1 MPFVTTPTLHLL
13 CDANP
18 MCYGSSTAL
27 LAVLDHVQG
36 SRTAVVHDV
45 TAEVLAADPAVD
57 AVIRA
62 NVKDPDE
69 VRRAIDGRHF
79 DAALVVSNR
88 SCLNLYLELG
98 LPVFFVDILLW
109 FGVVVP
115 HNIWTDAERAFVQS
129 FPGVDARTASMH
141 TPPMT
146 VGPLIRGVPLRSRER
161 SGTLVQIGG
170 AASRWVRPGENSNY
184 PRMVADW
191 MDGWTEALRPIT
203 FAAGRQA
210 IRSIPDDHVI
220 RASCEL
226 VTLPHREVLN
236 RLGEVA
242 RYVTTPGLNSVF
254 EGLCADVPMLFLPPQ
269 NATQVAQL
277 RAYEAAGLVAPG
289 LNLSDL
295 DPAFPGDVSG
305 IPERELTE
313 LVLTALPTLARRD
326 VARRILD
333 HLGQQLCELDTRAE
347 ARSAFREFL
356 GPPGGQTIAEAIS
369 AWWGEQWM

>member
-1 MPFVTTPTLHLL
+1 MQCVKTPTLRLL

-27 LAVLDHVQG
+27 LSVLDHVQG
-36 SRTAVVHDV
+36 SRTAVIHDV
-45 TAEVLAADPAVD
+45 TAEVLASDPAVD

-62 NVKDPDE
+62 NVKEPDE
-69 VRRAIDGRHF
+69 VSRAIDGRHF

-115 HNIWTDAERAFVQS
+115 HNIWTDAERAFVQR

-141 TPPMT
+141 TSPMT
-146 VGPLIRGVPLRSRER
+146 VGPLVRGVPRRSHGR

-184 PRMVADW
+184 PRLVADW
-191 MDGWTEALRPIT
+191 MAGWTEGLRPLM

-210 IRSIPDDHVI
+210 IRSIPDNHPI
-220 RASCEL
+220 RASFEL
-226 VTLPHREVLN
+226 VTLPHCELLS
-236 RLGEVA
+236 RLGDVA

-254 EGLCADVPMLFLPPQ
+254 EGLYADVPMLFLPPQ

-295 DPAFPGDVSG
+295 DPAFPRDVSG

-313 LVLTALPTLARRD
+313 LVLTTLPTLARPEL
-326 VARRILD
+326 ARHIRD
-333 HLGQQLCELDTRAE
+333 HLGQQLHELDARAD
-347 ARSAFREFL
+347 ARSAFREQL

>member
-1 MPFVTTPTLHLL
+1 
-13 CDANP
+13 

-69 VRRAIDGRHF
+69 VRRAIDGHHF

-109 FGVVVP
+109 FGVAAP
-115 HNIWTDAERAFVQS
+115 HNIWTDAERAFAQR
-129 FPGVDARTASMH
+129 FPGVDVRGESMNS
-141 TPPMT
+141 PPTT
-146 VGPLIRGVPLRSRER
+146 VGPLIRGVPRRSRER
-161 SGTLVQIGG
+161 SGTLFQIGG

-191 MDGWTEALRPIT
+191 MDGWTGGLRPIT

-210 IRSIPDDHVI
+210 IRSIPDDHPV

-226 VTLPHREVLN
+226 VTLPHREMLS
-236 RLGEVA
+236 RLGDVA

-254 EGLCADVPMLFLPPQ
+254 EGLYADVPMLFLPPQ

-277 RAYEAAGLVAPG
+277 RTYEAAGLVAPG
-289 LNLSDL
+289 LNLSAL
-295 DPAFPGDVSG
+295 DPAFPSDVSG
-305 IPERELTE
+305 IPEWELTE
-313 LVLTALPTLARRD
+313 LVLATLPALARPE
-326 VARRILD
+326 VARCIRD
-333 HLGQQLCELDTRAE
+333 HLERQLRELDTRAE

-369 AWWGEQWM
+369 TWWDEQWM